1 MGVKTG
7 KGWNLPWI
15 ILIDIYIIWVVT
27 SIAGLAISPIEGDLK
42 TIFPGSTDLEIQL
55 ITTMPSLACIPF
67 VFLGGMLGTKFN
79 NLWIINISCLM
90 FFVAG
95 CLFFVADK
103 MWQLI
108 ALSVV
113 AGVGA
118 GALSPLSVT
127 VLSNI
132 FTGKYKTKQL
142 GITSAML
149 NAVLMVAVI
158 VTGYLA
164 EVNWRLPFLWY
175 LLPILPVILSP
186 WLKKYIV
193 EPTKQVKD
201 AAAQKVKLNFTKECN
216 VPMLIKCCI
225 YYALITFMLVSTSLF
240 IPFMMQ
246 SYGFKSGVAGD
257 LTSVVYFGIMLSGF
271 LLNPILGILKKTT
284 FDMILLGILVGFG
297 LMLIS
302 KDPIIIGCGIF
313 IGAFFYGVGQPYA
326 YNVCTGISTP
336 AASSLT
342 MAWLIIMNSV
352 GMLLCPVVI
361 SWAQTLFHTKEM
373 PAFPY
378 YFMLVLAFICWI
390 YVFGRR
396 LIMMKKK
403 TTHAFVFGRGKVA
416 LTALSASEQAYVL
429 AHPSDVYDFDNLT
442 QVATPTAATTSSA
455 TAAPTAAPA
464 APASATETVAPTAAP
479 AQAAAPVAEPA
490 PAAPTSTAA
499 PEAAAPKT
507 DEASGAN
514 DKPSA

>member
-103 MWQLI
+103 MWELI
-108 ALSVV
+108 ALSVI
-113 AGVGA
+113 AGIGA

-149 NAVLMVAVI
+149 NAVLVVAVI
-158 VTGYLA
+158 ATGYLA

-193 EPTKQVKD
+193 EPTKQAKDTVVKK
-201 AAAQKVKLNFTKECN
+201 AKLNFAKECN

-246 SYGFKSGVAGD
+246 SYGYKSGVSGD

-284 FDMILLGILVGFG
+284 FDMILLGILVGFV

-302 KDPIIIGCGIF
+302 KNPILIGCGIF

-342 MAWLIIMNSV
+342 MSWLIIMNSV

-361 SWAQTLFHTKEM
+361 SWAQTIFHTKSM

-479 AQAAAPVAEPA
+479 APAAAPTAEPA

-507 DEASGAN
+507 DEASGTS

>member
-15 ILIDIYIIWVVT
+15 ILIDIYVIWVVT

-55 ITTMPSLACIPF
+55 ITTMPSMACIPF
-67 VFLGGMLGTKFN
+67 VFLGGLLGTKFN
-79 NLWIINISCLM
+79 NLWLINISCLV

-95 CLFFVADK
+95 CLFFVADS
-103 MWQLI
+103 MWELI
-108 ALSVV
+108 ALSVIS
-113 AGVGA
+113 GIGA

-164 EVNWRLPFLWY
+164 EVSWRLPFLWY
-175 LLPILPVILSP
+175 LLPIVPVILSP

-193 EPTKQVKD
+193 EPSKEEKN
-201 AAAQKVKLNFTKECN
+201 AANQKVKFQFTKECN
-216 VPMLIKCCI
+216 VPMLVKCCI
-225 YYALITFMLVSTSLF
+225 FYGLVTFMLVSTSLF

-246 SYGFKSGVAGD
+246 SYGFKSGVTGD

-284 FDMILLGILVGFG
+284 FDMILLGMVVGFG
-297 LMLIS
+297 LMIIS

-336 AASSLT
+336 QASSLT
-342 MAWLIIMNSV
+342 MSWLIVMNSV

-361 SWAQTLFHTKEM
+361 SWAQTIFHTKDV

-378 YFMLVLAFICWI
+378 YFMLVLCIICW
-390 YVFGRR
+390 VFVFARR

-403 TTHAFVFGRGKVA
+403 VTHVFVFGRGRMAISA
-416 LTALSASEQAYVL
+416 LTPKEQAYVT
-429 AHPSDVYDFDNLT
+429 ANPSDVYDLSTVD
-442 QVATPTAATTSSA
+442 
-455 TAAPTAAPA
+455 APEP
-464 APASATETVAPTAAP
+464 TVAS
-479 AQAAAPVAEPA
+479 PA
-490 PAAPTSTAA
+490 PAAAPA
-499 PEAAAPKT
+499 PEQPST
-507 DEASGAN
+507 PPSST
-514 DKPSA
+514 PSA